1 MTKGFLS
8 VLPRMTT
15 RCHSHSKLIVKL
27 IHSTVIWISDIL
39 KSIFFYPVHSKEDAW
54 PSLRIAKVGV
64 LQPWTL
70 PQPGP
75 LKLTRFPLCSLV
87 QVILHEVCLLIAGN
101 ILPLLSSIVIRWKY
115 RAKRKGEG
123 EWEREEGINKPLQ
136 CPARRRPLIKEAW
149 QKMIV
154 EKKTQDWIATL
165 CPQRGFPSQHA
176 LQGPNRKKG
185 DKGSEDED

>member
-54 PSLRIAKVGV
+54 HSLRIAKVGV

-87 QVILHEVCLLIAGN
+87 QVVLHEVCLLITGN

-115 RAKRKGEG
+115 RAERKGEG

-136 CPARRRPLIKEAW
+136 CPARRRPLIKKAW

-154 EKKTQDWIATL
+154 KKKNPGLNSNPLPTKRLPFPA
-165 CPQRGFPSQHA
+165 CPART
-176 LQGPNRKKG
+176 K
-185 DKGSEDED
+185 